1 MHRQTATRLRPGA
14 SAQASEA
21 VPAHALEVG
30 EALAALGTT
39 SEGLAAASAAE
50 RRDRQGPNEL
60 PREPA
65 PSLLE
70 LVGRQLRGAMVVLL
84 LGAALISLLLGE
96 LLDAS
101 VILAIVAL
109 NTALGA
115 VQEGKAEAAARAL
128 ESLLSP
134 TALVL
139 RPGSAARRVDAAEL
153 VAGDVVLLRAGDQ
166 VPADGR
172 LIAARRLEIDEA
184 PMTGESAPVAKR
196 SDPPVPAHVPLADR
210 ATMAYLGTT
219 ATHGDARL
227 LVTATG
233 PRTELARIAR
243 GAARPRRASPLEAR
257 VDRFAAVLLRV
268 ALGICALLAVL
279 AWIHGTPPGESILVG
294 ASLAVAAVPEG
305 LPAVIT
311 ITLAL
316 GMHRLAT
323 RGAIVRRLPA
333 VETLGSASVICA
345 DKTGTLTTS
354 KMVVERVLCAAGPSG
369 TDGERD
375 VLAAALIASEELA
388 DPGEAAIASAA
399 ETLGLRR
406 AALVEGWE
414 PVGGEPFDSSRKRMS
429 VVLETSDGARVSY
442 VKGAPEAIAT
452 RLADPAKG
460 DELAAIAQ
468 GWAAEGTRVIMVAR
482 RSGLSDRADPEDQLE
497 AIGLVGIVDPIRET
511 VPESVATARRAGVR
525 TIMITGDHPAT
536 AIAVA
541 RRCGIGLDRG
551 ASNVMTGAELDRL
564 SEDDLGARIDSV
576 DVFARVVP
584 EHKSRIV
591 DALQRRDEVVAM
603 TGDGVN
609 DAPALRAADIGV
621 GIGAGSDA
629 AKAAADIVLA
639 KNDFSTIVAAI
650 EGGRRIYDNI
660 LRFVAFLLAANAG
673 EVLVFMLAVVPGL
686 GAPLTI
692 VQILLVNLLTD
703 GVPAVALGVD
713 PADAS
718 TMRKPPRPRSQSLL
732 APLGAQ
738 LSVGAVATGTA
749 AFTSFL
755 IGHADTDGA
764 GQTMAFTTL
773 VFAQLGYVY
782 AIRGAD
788 AFWRAGR
795 NRFLD
800 AGVALS
806 ALIASL
812 VLFVPPLSD
821 AFSIVE
827 LEAGQLG
834 AALALAAL
842 PFCAT
847 ETLKWIRRRG
857 MREC

>member
-1 MHRQTATRLRPGA
+1 MHRQTAPRQPLGA
-14 SAQASEA
+14 SAQASEP

-30 EALAALGTT
+30 EALDALETT
-39 SEGLAAASAAE
+39 PEGLDAAGAAE
-50 RRDRQGPNEL
+50 RRDRFGPNEL

-70 LVGRQLRGAMVVLL
+70 LLARQLRGAMVALL

-96 LLDAS
+96 VLDAS
-101 VILAIVAL
+101 VIVAIVVL

-115 VQEGKAEAAARAL
+115 VQEGRAEAAARAL

-139 RPGSAARRVDAAEL
+139 RPGSPPRRVDAVEL
-153 VAGDVVLLRAGDQ
+153 GAGDVSLLRAGDK

-172 LIAARRLEIDEA
+172 LIAARSLEIDEA
-184 PMTGESAPVAKR
+184 PMTGESAPVAKGAE
-196 SDPPVPAHVPLADR
+196 PPVPAEVPLADR
-210 ATMAYLGTT
+210 TTMAYLGTT
-219 ATHGDARL
+219 VTHGDARL

-257 VDRFAAVLLRV
+257 VDRFAALLLRV

-279 AWIHGTPPGESILVG
+279 AWIHGTPPAESILVG

-354 KMVVERVLCAAGPSG
+354 RMVVERVLPAGV
-369 TDGERD
+369 DGERD

-399 ETLGLRR
+399 EALGLERR
-406 AALVEGWE
+406 ALVEGWE
-414 PVGGEPFDSSRKRMS
+414 EVGGEPFDSSRKLMS
-429 VVLETSDGARVSY
+429 VVLEGPDGTRTAY
-442 VKGAPEAIAT
+442 VKGAPEAVAS
-452 RLADPAKG
+452 RLADRARG
-460 DELAAIAQ
+460 AELAAIAQ
-468 GWAAEGTRVIMVAR
+468 RWAAQGTRVIMVAR
-482 RSGLSDRADPEDQLE
+482 RSQLGHRVDPEDELE
-497 AIGLVGIVDPIRET
+497 PIGLVGIVDPIRES

-541 RRCGIGLDRG
+541 SRCGIGPDRG
-551 ASNVMTGAELDRL
+551 PASVLTGAELDRL
-564 SEDDLGARIDSV
+564 TENDLSQRIDSV

-629 AKAAADIVLA
+629 AKEAADIVLA

-673 EVLVFMLAVVPGL
+673 EVLVFTLAVVPGL

-713 PADAS
+713 PADTS
-718 TMRKPPRPRSQSLL
+718 TMRRPPRPRSQSLL

-738 LSVGAVATGTA
+738 LLVGAVATAAA
-749 AFTSFL
+749 AFSSFL
-755 IGHADTDGA
+755 IGIGTSHAT

-782 AIRGAD
+782 AVRGRD

-821 AFSIVE
+821 AFGVVE
-827 LEAGQLG
+827 LEAGQLAG
-834 AALALAAL
+834 ALALAAL
-842 PFCAT
+842 PLCAT

-857 MREC
+857 SRPGC